1 MAGFARNGRRMAMGN
16 DKKIQGEGDYA
27 SARRYQDD
35 ARQFVEEHTKG
46 GKTIKGNAEE
56 ATDQPTAAE
65 REGLAHAR
73 DGAQDERDAER
84 MRKLEQQDD

>member
-1 MAGFARNGRRMAMGN
+1 MTMAGK
-16 DKKIQGEGDYA
+16 DKVQGEGDYEA
-27 SARRYQDD
+27 ARRYQKD
-35 ARQFVEEHTKG
+35 AKHFVEEHTKG

>member
-1 MAGFARNGRRMAMGN
+1 MGN

-27 SARRYQDD
+27 SASRYQDD

-65 REGLAHAR
+65 REGLAHDR